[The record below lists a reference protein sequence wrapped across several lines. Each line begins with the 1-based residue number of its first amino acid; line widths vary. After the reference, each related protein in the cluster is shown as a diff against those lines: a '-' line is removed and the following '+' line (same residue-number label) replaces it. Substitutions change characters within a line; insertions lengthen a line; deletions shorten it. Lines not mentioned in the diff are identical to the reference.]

1 MNNIVYSGS
10 KDIVK
15 LTMINGKILYEDG
28 KFFINEDIDSIY
40 EKAQEITDRIDKE
53 FFEKNN

>member
-1 MNNIVYSGS
+1 
-10 KDIVK
+10 
-15 LTMINGKILYEDG
+15 MINGKILYEDG

>member
-1 MNNIVYSGS
+1 M

-40 EKAQEITDRIDKE
+40 EKAQEICRFHT
-53 FFEKNN
+53 